1 MFPFNASVIIMLIL
15 LGFIPSIQESFHW
28 IKYVDV
34 RVGVSNLD
42 VNDGVS
48 M

>member
-1 MFPFNASVIIMLIL
+1 MFPFNASMIIMLIL
-15 LGFIPSIQESFHW
+15 LGFIPSIQERFHW